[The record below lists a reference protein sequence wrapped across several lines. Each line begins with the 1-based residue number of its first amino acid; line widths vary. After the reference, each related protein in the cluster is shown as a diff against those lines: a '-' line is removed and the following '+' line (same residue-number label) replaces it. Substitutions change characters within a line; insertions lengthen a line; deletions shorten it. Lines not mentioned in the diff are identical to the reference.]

1 MTKLEELFAQKNEI
15 KTKMQEA
22 INNKKVDD
30 AKALR
35 SELEDICALIEVQE
49 LLDKQT
55 LEPENAQPVSKETA
69 NSANF
74 IRAAIKKFLGETITE
89 AEASLLVPST
99 ENTKG
104 KNGEAYIIPQDVRTN
119 IIELVRDYGSLR
131 DVVGVEPVSSV
142 TGSFTVES
150 FDSITGLADLEDG
163 QTGEDIDEG
172 AFVPVEFRLRKKAA
186 FTKLSN
192 TLLKLTD
199 NNLVSYIAK
208 RFARKAVVSENT
220 AIVAALKKG
229 KTVKNLSNFTELQT
243 SLIEDIDPAALNFAT
258 VLTNQSGFAYLKSLK
273 NLNGESLL
281 KPHPTDKD
289 KGIIDGIEVVR
300 RSNGILPNVG
310 DKAPVFYGD
319 LYDAVKLLEL
329 ESMTFATDSSAGFY
343 SDTTVARIIEWI
355 DAVQFD
361 ASDKCYIYGTLPTVK
376 SLETVSEG

>member
-30 AKALR
+30 AKALK
-35 SELEDICALIEVQE
+35 SELEGICELIEAQE

-55 LEPENAQPVSKETA
+55 LEPENATPVSEETA
-69 NSANF
+69 KSANF
-74 IRAAIKKFLGETITE
+74 IRAAIKKFIGETVTE
-89 AEASLLVPST
+89 AEASLLVPSS

-104 KNGEAYIIPQDVRTN
+104 TNGEAYIIPQDIRTT

-131 DVVGVEPVSSV
+131 GVVGVEPVSSI

-163 QTGEDIDEG
+163 QTGEDINEG

-220 AIVAALKKG
+220 AIVTALKKG
-229 KTVKNLSNFTELQT
+229 KTVKNLNNFTELQT
-243 SLIEDIDPAALNFAT
+243 SLIEDIDPAALSFAT

-273 NLNGESLL
+273 NQNGESLL

-289 KGIIDGIEVVR
+289 KGIIDGIVVTR
-300 RSNGILPNVG
+300 RSNGVLPNEG
-310 DKAPVFYGD
+310 DRAPIFYGD
-319 LYDAVKLLEL
+319 LFDAVKLLEL
-329 ESMTFATDSSAGFY
+329 ENMTFATDSSAGFY

-361 ASDKCYIYGTLPTVK
+361 ASDKCYIYGTLPTLASAA
-376 SLETVSEG
+376 SLG

>member
-30 AKALR
+30 AKAYK
-35 SELEDICALIEVQE
+35 SELEEICELIEAQE

-55 LEPENAQPVSKETA
+55 LEPENATPLPRETA
-69 NSANF
+69 KSANF
-74 IRAAIKKFLGETITE
+74 IRAAIKKFIGETVTE
-89 AEASLLVPST
+89 AEASLLVPSS

-104 KNGEAYIIPQDVRTN
+104 TNGEAYIIPQDIRTT

-131 DVVGVEPVSSV
+131 GVVGVEPVSSI

-163 QTGEDIDEG
+163 QTGEDINEG

-220 AIVAALKKG
+220 AIVTALKKG
-229 KTVKNLSNFTELQT
+229 KTVKKLNNFTELQT
-243 SLIEDIDPAALNFAT
+243 SLIEDIDPAALSFAT

-273 NLNGESLL
+273 NQNGESLL

-289 KGIIDGIEVVR
+289 KGIIDGIVVTR
-300 RSNGILPNVG
+300 RSNGVLPNEG
-310 DKAPVFYGD
+310 DKAPIFYGD
-319 LYDAVKLLEL
+319 LFDAVKLLEL
-329 ESMTFATDSSAGFY
+329 ENMTFATDSSAGFY

-361 ASDKCYIYGTLPTVK
+361 ASDKCYIYGTLPTLASAA
-376 SLETVSEG
+376 SLG

>member
-55 LEPENAQPVSKETA
+55 LEPENAQPVSNETA
-69 NSANF
+69 KSANF
-74 IRAAIKKFLGETITE
+74 IRAAIKKFIGETVTE
-89 AEASLLVPST
+89 AEASLLVPSS

-104 KNGEAYIIPQDVRTN
+104 TNGEAYIIPQDIRTT

-131 DVVGVEPVSSV
+131 GVVGVEPVSSI

-150 FDSITGLADLEDG
+150 FDSITGLTDLEDG

-220 AIVAALKKG
+220 AIVTALKKG
-229 KTVKNLSNFTELQT
+229 KTVKKLNNFTELQT
-243 SLIEDIDPAALNFAT
+243 SLIEDIDPAALSFAT

-273 NLNGESLL
+273 NQNGESLL

-289 KGIIDGIEVVR
+289 KGIIDGIVVTR
-300 RSNGILPNVG
+300 RSNGVLPNEE
-310 DKAPVFYGD
+310 DRAPIFYGD
-319 LYDAVKLLEL
+319 LFDAVKLLEL
-329 ESMTFATDSSAGFY
+329 ENMTFATDSSAGFY

-361 ASDKCYIYGTLPTVK
+361 ASDKCYIYGTLPTLASAA
-376 SLETVSEG
+376 SLG